1 VGPCRD
7 TLASAPRYR
16 SRDFAG
22 FEVGPIDAVNI
33 SHRLP
38 SYEEAQMSS
47 AALTFQIFGRSCV
60 VILPP
65 SLDGVP
71 PANDVQ
77 DTAQRAHHAHAG
89 AQPPQRRSP
98 SGFQRID
105 AARGFDGTVE
115 ADDR

>member
-1 VGPCRD
+1 VGQRRD
-7 TLASAPRYR
+7 IGACAARYP

-22 FEVGPIDAVNI
+22 FDVGPIDAMNI
-33 SHRLP
+33 SHRLS
-38 SYEEAQMSS
+38 SYEEDQMSG

-65 SLDGVP
+65 NLDGVP

-77 DTAQRAHHAHAG
+77 DAAQDAQDAHDD
-89 AQPPQRRSP
+89 AQHSGRRTP

-105 AARGFDGTVE
+105 AARNVAATAE
-115 ADDR
+115 AEGR